1 MSAISRKRDG
11 ALGSGDRKRAGP
23 SEASI
28 RRAAAIFT
36 SKKTK
41 WHDANDVLPEILAEG
56 LATTR
61 KQLGI
66 TQSELGKRVGLP
78 QSRISKIESNP
89 DAITV
94 RLLKRI
100 AAALA
105 RKG

>member
-1 MSAISRKRDG
+1 MSARSRGRAGHTK
-11 ALGSGDRKRAGP
+11 ASAGP

-28 RRAAAIFT
+28 RKAAAILT

-41 WHDANDVLPEILAEG
+41 WHDVNDVLPEILEAG
-56 LATTR
+56 LASTR

-66 TQSELGKRVGLP
+66 TQAELRKRVGLP
-78 QSRISKIESNP
+78 QSRISKIEGNP

-105 RKG
+105 RED